1 MSSSTTTTIRY
12 DLPSGRAA
20 GSKNSGE
27 YSTVIRSMVLEP
39 IREASSPVSNPEYY
53 DDEGEVFNSDPKQ
66 SAGNAGMPCQDKNCV
81 CCNEWKSIM
90 NKNDA
95 DENNIE
101 LFMKILIE
109 KIEVLCK
116 DLQVIRND
124 LKGHDE
130 NLINE
135 NATKS
140 TSTNRTNKSRKM
152 ATAFQEP
159 IIKAKSKG
167 SKKASSE
174 ELQVRSQQKSAGRK
188 EDQHQP
194 SSNPKKNE
202 LRISTRP
209 IVDKMN
215 KKPDAKTMKSQRPS
229 DRKGQQSSGRGAGPQ
244 NKGEVSGSSSSQ
256 AMRKKPDNIQ
266 SPSKTQRRPSPPP
279 KNTTTL
285 PRSPSRQNS
294 PSRQLSPAR
303 QKSPSP
309 QRSSIRRSPS
319 PKRLMNQKI
328 DEDQF
333 NKDLA
338 QPPHN
343 VRLCRRHLEHHP
355 LV

>member
-1 MSSSTTTTIRY
+1 MSSSTTIRY
-12 DLPSGRAA
+12 DQPSGRAS

-27 YSTVIRSMVLEP
+27 YSTAIRSMVLEP
-39 IREASSPVSNPEYY
+39 IREASSPLSNPEYY

-66 SAGNAGMPCQDKNCV
+66 PAGNAGMPCQDKNCV
-81 CCNEWKSIM
+81 CCNGWKSLM

-101 LFMKILIE
+101 IFMKMLIE

-116 DLQVIRND
+116 DLQEIRND

-188 EDQHQP
+188 EDQHQS
-194 SSNPKKNE
+194 SSNPKKKNE

-209 IVDKMN
+209 VVDKMN

-244 NKGEVSGSSSSQ
+244 NKGEVSGSASSQ

-266 SPSKTQRRPSPPP
+266 SPSQTQRKPSPSP
-279 KNTTTL
+279 KNKTAL

-309 QRSSIRRSPS
+309 QRSSVRRSPS
-319 PKRLMNQKI
+319 PKRLMNQKDDVI
-328 DEDQF
+328 QL
-333 NKDLA
+333 NKDHA

-343 VRLCRRHLEHHP
+343 VRLCRRHLEHHQ

>member
-1 MSSSTTTTIRY
+1 
-12 DLPSGRAA
+12 
-20 GSKNSGE
+20 
-27 YSTVIRSMVLEP
+27 MVLEP
-39 IREASSPVSNPEYY
+39 IREASLPVSNPEYY
-53 DDEGEVFNSDPKQ
+53 DDAEEVFNSDPKQ
-66 SAGNAGMPCQDKNCV
+66 SAGAGMPCQDKNCV
-81 CCNEWKSIM
+81 CCNGWKSLM

-101 LFMKILIE
+101 IFMKMLIE

-116 DLQVIRND
+116 DLQEIRND

-188 EDQHQP
+188 EDQHQS
-194 SSNPKKNE
+194 SSNPKKKNE

-209 IVDKMN
+209 VVDKMN

-256 AMRKKPDNIQ
+256 AMRKKPVNIQ
-266 SPSKTQRRPSPPP
+266 SPSQTQRKPSPSP
-279 KNTTTL
+279 KNKTAL

-303 QKSPSP
+303 QKSPTP
-309 QRSSIRRSPS
+309 QRSSVRRSPS
-319 PKRLMNQKI
+319 PKRLMNQKVDDVI
-328 DEDQF
+328 QL
-333 NKDLA
+333 NKDHA

-355 LV
+355 IV

>member
-1 MSSSTTTTIRY
+1 
-12 DLPSGRAA
+12 
-20 GSKNSGE
+20 
-27 YSTVIRSMVLEP
+27 MVLEP

-81 CCNEWKSIM
+81 CCNGWKSIM

-101 LFMKILIE
+101 IFMKTLIE

-116 DLQVIRND
+116 DLQEIRND
-124 LKGHDE
+124 LKGNDD
-130 NLINE
+130 NLTNE
-135 NATKS
+135 NPINLTK
-140 TSTNRTNKSRKM
+140 KSRKM
-152 ATAFQEP
+152 ATAFQDP
-159 IIKAKSKG
+159 IIKANSKG

-194 SSNPKKNE
+194 SSNPKKKKNE

-244 NKGEVSGSSSSQ
+244 NKGEVSGSSSSH

-355 LV
+355 IV

>member
-1 MSSSTTTTIRY
+1 
-12 DLPSGRAA
+12 
-20 GSKNSGE
+20 
-27 YSTVIRSMVLEP
+27 
-39 IREASSPVSNPEYY
+39 
-53 DDEGEVFNSDPKQ
+53 
-66 SAGNAGMPCQDKNCV
+66 
-81 CCNEWKSIM
+81 
-90 NKNDA
+90 
-95 DENNIE
+95 
-101 LFMKILIE
+101 
-109 KIEVLCK
+109 
-116 DLQVIRND
+116 
-124 LKGHDE
+124 
-130 NLINE
+130 
-135 NATKS
+135 
-140 TSTNRTNKSRKM
+140 M
-152 ATAFQEP
+152 ATAFQDP

-188 EDQHQP
+188 EDQRP

-202 LRISTRP
+202 LRISARP
-209 IVDKMN
+209 VDKMN

-266 SPSKTQRRPSPPP
+266 SPSQTQRKPSPSP
-279 KNTTTL
+279 KNKTAL

-309 QRSSIRRSPS
+309 QRSSVRRSPS
-319 PKRLMNQKI
+319 PKRLMNQKVDDVI
-328 DEDQF
+328 QL
-333 NKDLA
+333 NKDHA

-343 VRLCRRHLEHHP
+343 VRLCRRHLEHHQ